1 MSYELKVKNDSGL
14 TLIELLI
21 AMAIGLVVLGSIF
34 SSFTSQKK
42 AFALQEQV
50 TDMEQ
55 NLRIPMDFIT
65 RDLRNTGYNPTEILV
80 AGTSVGL
87 IPGGT
92 RSINITTN
100 QLRILADLT
109 GDGGTGDSG
118 EEVDYSLD
126 GTAYTDGFTYDIYRN
141 GQPLVENVTA
151 LTFTYYDS
159 AGNTIATP
167 VTGSNLANIRLV
179 QISLTARTTKEDAN
193 FTSGVNISG
202 TTDDGTCRTRTLTAR
217 VRTRNIGLK

>member
-1 MSYELKVKNDSGL
+1 MSYELRVKNDSGL

-42 AFALQEQV
+42 AFAIQEQI

-65 RDLRNTGYNPTEILV
+65 RDLRSTGYNPTEILV
-80 AGTSVGL
+80 VGTSVGIVPDL
-87 IPGGT
+87 ST
-92 RSINITTN
+92 TININ
-100 QLRILADLT
+100 SIRILSDVE
-109 GDGGTGDSG
+109 DGNGVIGAGSPET
-118 EEVDYSLD
+118 VTYSLN
-126 GTAYTDGFTYDIYRN
+126 GETLQRN

-167 VTGSNLANIRLV
+167 VTGGNLANIRLV
-179 QISLTARTTKEDAN
+179 QISLTARTAKEDAN

-202 TTDDGTCRTRTLTAR
+202 TAADGTCRTRTLTAR